1 MSASPP
7 PPGPKDP
14 STDEAREAELAEAAE
29 RDRERAGRP
38 RGQSATERFV
48 AAITGTSVV
57 VTILAFVSAFVLGA
71 IVIVLSDE
79 ASREALGYVT
89 SRPSDFFTA
98 AWDAVF
104 SAYRALVSGSLG
116 GLPQLSET
124 LVAATPLIATGLAV
138 AIPLRAGLFNI
149 GAEGQ
154 VIAGG
159 LVGGF
164 VGFMFTGLP
173 MIIHLPLAVIAG
185 FAGAAA
191 YGWLPGMLKA
201 RTGAHEVITTIMLN
215 NIAILVTSYLLSTT
229 LFRAEGRAD
238 PISKNIAEGA
248 RFPRFPGLGSYRI
261 NVSLLLVLALVVFV
275 FWLLERSTTGF
286 ELNAVGSNP
295 RAATGAGMSP
305 NRSII
310 IAMSIGGAMAGAA
323 GLAEI
328 LGIQGRITQGFSA
341 GLGFDGITVA
351 LLGRGSVGGTLA
363 AGLLFGAL
371 KAGGRAMQAQ
381 TGTSL
386 DLVVVI
392 QALIIIFIAAPG
404 LVRALYRIK
413 ADDGLAT
420 TQVAKGW
427 GS

>member
-1 MSASPP
+1 MSATPP
-7 PPGPKDP
+7 PQDP
-14 STDEAREAELAEAAE
+14 SSDEVREAEIAEAAE
-29 RDRERAGRP
+29 RDREGKSARP
-38 RGQSATERFV
+38 HAQTATERFV
-48 AAITGTSVV
+48 AAITGTSVI

-71 IVIVLSDE
+71 IVIILSDD
-79 ASREALGYVT
+79 ASREALGYIT
-89 SRPSDFFTA
+89 ARPSDFFSA
-98 AWDAVF
+98 AWEAVF
-104 SAYRALVSGSLG
+104 GAYRALVSGSLG
-116 GLPQLSET
+116 GFPQLSET

-159 LVGGF
+159 LAGGF
-164 VGFMFTGLP
+164 VGFIITGVPLV
-173 MIIHLPLAVIAG
+173 IHLPLAIIAG

-238 PISKNIAEGA
+238 PISKTVSEGA

-261 NVSLLLVLALVVFV
+261 NVSILLVLALVVLV

-295 RAATGAGMSP
+295 SAATAAGMSP

-310 IAMSIGGAMAGAA
+310 VAMSIGGAMAGAA

-392 QALIIIFIAAPG
+392 QALIIVFIAAPG
-404 LVRALYRIK
+404 LVRALYRID